1 MKASPLRE
9 RASRLAPP
17 VLVAA
22 AAALPFLPSLGG
34 GFLEWDDALA
44 LLSHDNWRGLSP
56 SHLRWMLTTFH
67 MSPWQPLSW
76 LTYALDHA
84 AWGMN
89 PFGYRLTNLLLHAGG
104 AALAFALFDELLRA
118 GAPRTGERDRT
129 LAAAFGA
136 LFFAVHP
143 LRVESVC
150 WISERRDVLSVF
162 FYLLAL
168 VLYARRARLGGPLW
182 RVWLVFVAAC
192 LSKGSAITLPLTML
206 VLDAYP
212 LKRRAWAEKIPFL
225 AVSIAVGLVGM
236 LGQST
241 FGDMRTLEQVGLGQ
255 RLAVSSYGLWFY
267 LEKTLLPL
275 RLSPVYP
282 VPPGFGLASVVPAL
296 AAIIAAC
303 AGAWALRRRAPAF
316 AAALAHHAISL
327 APVIGLVRFGE
338 QLVADHYSHLPGIG
352 WGALSGAAFLA
363 AARGRGRALGAGAI
377 VLAFGAQ
384 SAMLAPFWRD
394 DLPLFTRGAAL
405 QPGSRYA
412 HANLAH
418 ALRKAGRV
426 DEGAEHERLAIELDS
441 GNWML
446 RSNYG
451 TWLLAKGRTGEAI
464 AKLREAHR
472 LQPGSPE
479 VRKNLSLAVFARGNE
494 LGRAGRLPEAEAAF
508 REVLTLAPG
517 DPEASA
523 NLKAV
528 RRARGF

>member
-1 MKASPLRE
+1 MTSRSLAVPL
-9 RASRLAPP
+9 
-17 VLVAA
+17 LVAL
-22 AAALPFLPSLGG
+22 AAALPFVPSLGG

-44 LLSHDNWRGLSP
+44 LVSHERWRGLSP
-56 SHLRWMLTTFH
+56 AHLRWMLTTFH

-104 AALAFALFDELLRA
+104 AALAFALFEELLRA
-118 GAPRTGERDRT
+118 GAPKSGERDRS

-162 FYLLAL
+162 LYLLAL
-168 VLYARRARLGGPLW
+168 LLYTRRARRAGSIVPTFLA
-182 RVWLVFVAAC
+182 FVAAC
-192 LSKGSAITLPLTML
+192 LAKGSAITLPLTML
-206 VLDAYP
+206 VLDWFP
-212 LKRRAWAEKIPFL
+212 LRRRAWAEKIPFL
-225 AVSIAVGLVGM
+225 AVSVAVGLVGV
-236 LGQST
+236 LGQKT
-241 FGDMRTLEQVGLGQ
+241 FGDMRTLEQAP
-255 RLAVSSYGLWFY
+255 LALRVSISVYGLWFY

-282 VPPGFGLASVVPAL
+282 VPPGFGLGSVLPQL
-296 AAIIAAC
+296 AGLSAA
-303 AGAWALRRRAPAF
+303 AAAAWALRRRAPAF
-316 AAALAHHAISL
+316 GAAIVHHAISL

-352 WGALSGAAFLA
+352 WGALAAAGFLA
-363 AARGRGRALGAGAI
+363 APRGIGRSAAAGAV
-377 VLAFGAQ
+377 VLSLAAG
-384 SAMLAPFWRD
+384 SARLAPLWRD
-394 DLPLFTRGAAL
+394 DLTLFTRGVEL

-418 ALRKAGRV
+418 ALRAAGRV
-426 DEGAEHERLAIELDS
+426 DEGAEHERLTIELDPK
-441 GNWML
+441 NWMM

-451 TWLLAKGRTGEAI
+451 TWLLAKGRTEEAV
-464 AKLREAHR
+464 AQLRAADSLNGGNPVIR
-472 LQPGSPE
+472 
-479 VRKNLSLAVFARGNE
+479 RNLSLAVFNRGNE
-494 LGRAGRLPEAEAAF
+494 LGRAGRLAEAEAAF

-517 DPEASA
+517 DREATA

-528 RRARGF
+528 RRARGL

>member
-1 MKASPLRE
+1 MTARSLKLPL
-9 RASRLAPP
+9 
-17 VLVAA
+17 LVAA
-22 AAALPFLPSLGG
+22 AAALPFLPSLSG

-44 LLSHDNWRGLSP
+44 LVSHERWRGLSP

-104 AALAFALFDELLRA
+104 AALACALFAELLRA
-118 GAPRTGERDRT
+118 AAPKSSERDRS

-168 VLYARRARLGGPLW
+168 LLYARRARLGGSLW
-182 RVWLVFVAAC
+182 ACGLAFVAAC
-192 LSKGSAITLPLTML
+192 LSKGSAITLPVTML
-206 VLDAYP
+206 VLDWYP

-225 AVSIAVGLVGM
+225 AVSVAVGLIGVM
-236 LGQST
+236 GQT
-241 FGDMRTLEQVGLGQ
+241 AFGDMRTLEQTGLGE
-255 RLAVSSYGLWFY
+255 RLAISVYGLWFY
-267 LEKTLLPL
+267 LEKTVLPL

-282 VPPGFGLASVVPAL
+282 VPPGFGPSSVLVPLAGL
-296 AAIIAAC
+296 AAAC
-303 AGAWALRRRAPAF
+303 AAAWGLRRRAPAF
-316 AAALAHHAISL
+316 GAALAHHAISA

-352 WGALSGAAFLA
+352 WGAFAAAAYLA
-363 AARGRGRALGAGAI
+363 APRGIGRSAATGALLLSLAAGSAR
-377 VLAFGAQ
+377 
-384 SAMLAPFWRD
+384 LAPYWRD
-394 DLPLFTRGAAL
+394 DLSLFTRGAEL

-412 HANLAH
+412 LKNLAH
-418 ALRKAGRV
+418 ALRAAGRV
-426 DEGAEHERLAIELDS
+426 DEGAEYERRALELEPDS
-441 GNWML
+441 WTML
-446 RSNYG
+446 NNYG
-451 TWLLAKGRTGEAI
+451 TWLLAKGRTEEAI
-464 AKLREAHR
+464 AKLRAADR
-472 LQPGSPE
+472 LKPGSP
-479 VRKNLSLAVFARGNE
+479 VIRKNLSLALFSLGNE
-494 LGRAGRLPEAEAAF
+494 LGRAGRLAEAEAAF